1 MRLFIAIRLSDEMK
15 KALAACIRDLKRQ
28 GVKGRFV
35 PVENLHLTLAFIG
48 EYDDPAYVKRVVDS
62 ISAPRFRLSLS
73 GCGDFGDL
81 LWAGVKESGELEGYV
96 QNLRAALRAADIPF
110 DDKKFVPHITIA
122 RKVKA
127 KNQYDV
133 HLPKAGMTVTKAAL
147 MESVMKNGRVEY
159 REWRA

>member
-1 MRLFIAIRLSDEMK
+1 MRLFIAVRLSDEMK

-28 GVKGRFV
+28 GVKGKFV

-48 EYDDPAYVKRVVDS
+48 EYDDPAYVKRVIDS
-62 ISAPRFRLSLS
+62 ISVPQFRLSLS
-73 GCGDFGDL
+73 GCGNFGDL
-81 LWAGVKESGELEGYV
+81 LWAGIEESGEPEDYV
-96 QNLRAALRAADIPF
+96 KNLRAALKAADIPF

-122 RKVKA
+122 RRMKTKA
-127 KNQYDV
+127 PYEV